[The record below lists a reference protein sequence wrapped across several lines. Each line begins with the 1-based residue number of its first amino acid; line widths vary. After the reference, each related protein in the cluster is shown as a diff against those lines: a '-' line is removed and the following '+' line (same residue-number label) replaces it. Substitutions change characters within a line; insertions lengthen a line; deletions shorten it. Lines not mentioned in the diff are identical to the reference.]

1 MEKILL
7 VEDDQNLSMM
17 ILENLEDLEFEVF
30 HLLDGKGVLPLME
43 QETFDLILMDVDLGG
58 GKKDGFEIA
67 EEIRTVNRTLPI
79 IFATAKKSVA
89 DLERGFKI
97 GYMDYLKKPFGIRE
111 LSLRI
116 NSLLNREEEKKDSYQ
131 LGTLTFE
138 PSIQCLS
145 KEGIH
150 IKLSKLESSFLK
162 ILCENEGHVI
172 NKEDTIKELWKMDED
187 PQGKESSLH
196 NIAYKLRKILEEEP
210 SVSIKTIS
218 KGGYLLY
225 ANNV

>member
-17 ILENLEDLEFEVF
+17 VLENLEDLEFEVY
-30 HLLDGKGVLPLME
+30 HLLDGKEVLPLLE
-43 QETFDLILMDVDLGG
+43 RETFDLILMDVDLGG
-58 GKKDGFEIA
+58 EKDGFDIA
-67 EEIRTVNRTLPI
+67 EEIRAVNRTLPI

-116 NSLLNREEEKKDSYQ
+116 NSLLKREEDKKDSYQ

-138 PSIQCLS
+138 PSIQCLF

-196 NIAYKLRKILEEEP
+196 NIAYKLRKIFEEEP

>member
-17 ILENLEDLEFEVF
+17 IIENLEDLEFEVY
-30 HLLDGKGVLPLME
+30 HLWDGKEVLPLLE
-43 QETFDLILMDVDLGG
+43 RETFDLILMDVDLGEE
-58 GKKDGFEIA
+58 KDGFDIA
-67 EEIRTVNRTLPI
+67 EEIRTVNKTLPI

-116 NSLLNREEEKKDSYQ
+116 NSLLKREEDKKDSYQ

-145 KEGIH
+145 KEGVNIN
-150 IKLSKLESSFLK
+150 LSKLESSFLK
-162 ILCENEGHVI
+162 VLCENKGHVI
-172 NKEDTIKELWKMDED
+172 DKEETIKELWKIDDD
-187 PQGKESSLH
+187 PQGKENSLH
-196 NIAYKLRKILEEEP
+196 NIAYKLRKIFEEEP

-225 ANNV
+225 VNNV